1 MEQLCAGSSEIKFV
15 FQPEKLCLCCGCG
28 PDSDSSSGGAQFIL
42 HCEIPLFRK
51 LMKTLYMSMIFI
63 QFSCIMIPLF
73 LQMNSL
79 HMLNKLT
86 PLALLYAIM
95 QVPFSVFLLGGFMEG
110 IAREYEEAAML
121 DGCGYLRT
129 LVSIIVPLAKPG
141 VVTVLML
148 SAMGI
153 WNEYIVALVMISDP
167 AKQTVPVGVAALFE
181 VQRYSTDWGALFAA
195 LVLVLI
201 PTVVLYAI
209 GQRYLIEGIN
219 VGGVKG

>member
-1 MEQLCAGSSEIKFV
+1 
-15 FQPEKLCLCCGCG
+15 
-28 PDSDSSSGGAQFIL
+28 
-42 HCEIPLFRK
+42 
-51 LMKTLYMSMIFI
+51 
-63 QFSCIMIPLF
+63 
-73 LQMNSL
+73 
-79 HMLNKLT
+79 MLNKLT

-148 SAMGI
+148 AAMGI

>member
-1 MEQLCAGSSEIKFV
+1 MEQLCAAVQKSNLFSNLKNSVYVVVVALILTALLVVPSSYCI
-15 FQPEKLCLCCGCG
+15 
-28 PDSDSSSGGAQFIL
+28 AR
-42 HCEIPLFRK
+42 FRFFGKK

-148 SAMGI
+148 SANG
-153 WNEYIVALVMISDP
+153 NLE
-167 AKQTVPVGVAALFE
+167 
-181 VQRYSTDWGALFAA
+181 
-195 LVLVLI
+195 
-201 PTVVLYAI
+201 
-209 GQRYLIEGIN
+209 
-219 VGGVKG
+219 